1 MAKYEYVRC
10 IYNVAPEVGARVRH
24 TETGELGTIA
34 REDPSMGHYVQVK
47 FDGQKFSLPCH
58 PTALD
63 YTPVETPD
71 RGGA

>member
-1 MAKYEYVRC
+1 MPGYAYVRRT
-10 IYNVAPEVGARVRH
+10 YNVTPEVGARVRH
-24 TETGELGTIA
+24 TETGKLGTIT
-34 REDPSMGHYVQVK
+34 REQPSMGHYVQVK